1 MVPRQSSDTRR
12 PVLPNNL
19 YFINKIFDYLL
30 KKNMALKLL
39 ILAFSFHSHTTLD
52 TVPALHNIREADIDT
67 AIASY
72 KGKTL
77 TVKLKT
83 GKTYV
88 YTEAQYGKE
97 DWSDGVLPRK
107 LQRPILALS
116 RTFTKS
122 EVPPTF
128 PGGPTAWDEYQ
139 RKVCSENSRLIKRKG
154 PATVYVQFIV
164 AFDGTIDQVQ
174 VQNDAPHGLEE
185 LAIRMIE
192 KGPAWEPAM
201 QNGYKVTAYARQ
213 KIDFQ

>member
-1 MVPRQSSDTRR
+1 MPLR
-12 PVLPNNL
+12 
-19 YFINKIFDYLL
+19 
-30 KKNMALKLL
+30 LL
-39 ILAFSFHSHTTLD
+39 ILAFSFHAHTTLD
-52 TVPALHNIREADIDT
+52 TVPALHNIREEDVDT

-72 KGKTL
+72 KEKTI

-83 GKTYV
+83 GETYV
-88 YTEAQYGKE
+88 YAAAQYGKE

-107 LQRPILALS
+107 LQHPILALS

-128 PGGPTAWDEYQ
+128 PGGPAAWDEYQ

-154 PATVYVQFIV
+154 PTTVVVQFIV

-174 VQNDAPHGLEE
+174 LLTDAPHGLDE

-192 KGPAWEPAM
+192 KGPAWEPAT
-201 QNGYKVTAYARQ
+201 QRGYKVTAYARQ